1 MLRIVQPLRPE
12 NEMDCVN
19 TETLKKKHRKE
30 THYLALLSQYC
41 LFHGQVPVV
50 RDNKAN
56 TNDHSEKDINEDK
69 IGPEG
74 AYQVKKA

>member
-1 MLRIVQPLRPE
+1 M
-12 NEMDCVN
+12 
-19 TETLKKKHRKE
+19 
-30 THYLALLSQYC
+30 THYLALLSQCC

-50 RDNKAN
+50 RDNEAN
-56 TNDHSEKDINEDK
+56 TNDHCEKDINEDK